1 MTEYSEYR
9 KWIALIAILAGS
21 VISAHEL
28 QADDKVSCLKILK
41 AMGTPHPV
49 KPVAQINA
57 IRAWTGKSMAKGEH
71 YGMWHNARETSL
83 DCSQPQGSLV
93 YRCMAAARPCLSS
106 KATQKP
112 RL

>member
-1 MTEYSEYR
+1 MTEYSKYR
-9 KWIALIAILAGS
+9 KWFALVAILAGPI
-21 VISAHEL
+21 VSAHEL
-28 QADDKVSCLKILK
+28 QADDKTNCLKTLK

-57 IRAWTGKSMAKGEH
+57 IRAWTGKSVTKGEK

-83 DCSQPQGSLV
+83 DCSQPRGSLV

-106 KATQKP
+106 KAGDIP
-112 RL
+112 PS

>member
-1 MTEYSEYR
+1 MTNYSEYR
-9 KWIALIAILAGS
+9 KWIALVAILAS
-21 VISAHEL
+21 PIVSAHEL
-28 QADDKVSCLKILK
+28 QADDRISCLKTLK
-41 AMGTPHPV
+41 AVGTPHPV

-57 IRAWTGKSMAKGEH
+57 IRAWTGKSMINGAH

-93 YRCMAAARPCLSS
+93 YRCTAAARPCLSS

-112 RL
+112 QS